1 MITIYVVGLILS
13 MMFFD
18 WVYKQNESYIIGGYQ
33 LAPVIRIITLGML
46 WFLVVPTL
54 LIMFVLVLINSNNNN
69 L

>member
-18 WVYKQNESYIIGGYQ
+18 WIYKHNESYITGGYR

-46 WFLVVPTL
+46 WFLVVPIL
-54 LIMFVLVLINSNNNN
+54 LILFILTLINSKNNI
-69 L
+69 